1 MRVDN
6 VPQQNES
13 LEVVMRIVS
22 GFALALIC
30 ATAPCW
36 TQSNMA
42 IVGRIPFEFTVNNLT
57 LPAGEYT
64 GWEIMQGVYAMDN
77 ANGDPLTFS
86 LAYPVA
92 ENQARL
98 AQLVFRKYGDKYFL
112 AQVWNPLNGQV
123 VAFVKCRKEK
133 ELVTSRLVSGLRVD
147 RVVVLARV
155 R

>member
-1 MRVDN
+1 MKI
-6 VPQQNES
+6 VP
-13 LEVVMRIVS
+13 

-36 TQSNMA
+36 AQSDMVIA
-42 IVGRIPFEFTVNNLT
+42 GKIPFEFTVNNLT
-57 LPAGEYT
+57 LPAGEYAI
-64 GWEIMQGVYAMDN
+64 GEAMQGLQAVRSTE
-77 ANGDPLTFS
+77 GDFRTAFA
-86 LAYPVA
+86 LAYPTAVNDA
-92 ENQARL
+92 GL

-112 AQVWNPLNGQV
+112 AAVWNPFSRQV
-123 VAFVKCRKEK
+123 ITFRKCRKEK

>member
-1 MRVDN
+1 
-6 VPQQNES
+6 
-13 LEVVMRIVS
+13 
-22 GFALALIC
+22 
-30 ATAPCW
+30 
-36 TQSNMA
+36 MA
-42 IVGRIPFEFTVNNLT
+42 IVGRIPFEFTVDNLT

-64 GWEIMQGVYAMDN
+64 GWEITQGVYAMDN
-77 ANGDPLTFS
+77 ANGDRRTF

-92 ENQARL
+92 VNEPGL

-112 AQVWNPLNGQV
+112 AEVWNPLRDRVMSFG
-123 VAFVKCRKEK
+123 KCRKER